1 MASGEFWSGVVVLAL
16 LLIWAIVERRMTRQ
30 AIESR
35 GGDGTDRAMLGKRVV
50 YLREPAAGAQGASPA
65 PAPSVEPELP
75 TFPATPGDLPP
86 PVHLAPPE
94 LRSDSPAGAP
104 EPASAHAPEQRRAGP
119 PTSAPDPSRAA
130 TTPPPLPSQQPP
142 ASGAHVAVTPAVF
155 GPVLPGLVAAGLGKR
170 PSGTHSAAPV
180 PRSDRRPP
188 PPPPRPA
195 RTHTLVGLS
204 EVASPPLLAPAS
216 PPPLAPASR
225 SPGAAP
231 APRSRPAPIA
241 RYAPPPAP
249 VPSPPQLAPP
259 VEPAPSLPR
268 VASAEDFD
276 DATVVG
282 ERLTAEQLAQLGL
295 PVLDVD
301 GRVVG
306 RVQTKTLPSM
316 TALAPPSLL
325 PVTSVEVIAPHL
337 LAAGAVASV
346 DDDGATLHRGG
357 DGSAQR

>member
-86 PVHLAPPE
+86 LVHLAPPE
-94 LRSDSPAGAP
+94 PRSHSPAGAP

-216 PPPLAPASR
+216 PPPLAPAFPR
-225 SPGAAP
+225 GPHPLRARGP
-231 APRSRPAPIA
+231 RRSRDTHRPPRPYRRPRNSRRPSSLRPACPGWRA
-241 RYAPPPAP
+241 RRTSTTQRSS
-249 VPSPPQLAPP
+249 V
-259 VEPAPSLPR
+259 
-268 VASAEDFD
+268 SA
-276 DATVVG
+276 
-282 ERLTAEQLAQLGL
+282 
-295 PVLDVD
+295 
-301 GRVVG
+301 
-306 RVQTKTLPSM
+306 
-316 TALAPPSLL
+316 
-325 PVTSVEVIAPHL
+325 
-337 LAAGAVASV
+337 
-346 DDDGATLHRGG
+346 
-357 DGSAQR
+357 